1 MKKICV
7 ITVDIIKN
15 ILINLYIVDIVD
27 IMENENILSDTEH
40 SVEKEEEL
48 IEKPRKNKT
57 KKQLKAMEKARQ
69 QHLQNAEIRRQ
80 KRAIEKEELK
90 KRLEELEEEH
100 IKQLEEKILK
110 KALQIKKRTIIEDA
124 YLEKVIGIDDIPL
137 DKLNELVK
145 KLKIKKEKDK
155 PNTSTLF
162 KFV

>member
-1 MKKICV
+1 
-7 ITVDIIKN
+7 
-15 ILINLYIVDIVD
+15 
-27 IMENENILSDTEH
+27 MENENDTEQYIEE
-40 SVEKEEEL
+40 VEEL
-48 IEKPRKNKT
+48 IEKPRKTKT
-57 KKQLKAMEKARQ
+57 EKQLKAMEKARQ
-69 QHLQNAEIRRQ
+69 QHWQNAEIRRQ

-124 YLEKVIGIDDIPL
+124 YLEKVTGIDDIPL

-155 PNTSTLF
+155 PNTSSLF